1 MATTPPNVSPIA
13 LSIAFNRPVAAFGA
27 YLVDF
32 GEFGARVTYEFYRSG
47 ALLLSLPHTPT
58 IVGTTLDGSVG
69 FVGHVASTAESLF
82 DQVLIRTTTNGT
94 VATDQYVCDNF
105 FVGIVEQITAVRATA
120 GQSIQF
126 TDTSA
131 NTPTSWLW
139 DFGDGTTSTLQN
151 PTKTYST
158 VGTRT
163 VTLTATNANGSGSV
177 TKTGYVVV
185 T

>member
-1 MATTPPNVSPIA
+1 MYLIDYLDFAGVATWNFYRGPTLLFSQAILPKAASGDT
-13 LSIAFNRPVAAFGA
+13 VAAGNP
-27 YLVDF
+27 D
-32 GEFGARVTYEFYRSG
+32 
-47 ALLLSLPHTPT
+47 
-58 IVGTTLDGSVG
+58 LDGSVG
-69 FVGHVASTAESLF
+69 FIGHVAQSAASAFDRIVINFTA
-82 DQVLIRTTTNGT
+82 GT
-94 VATDQYVCDNF
+94 GEEYTGLDNF
-105 FVGIVEQITAVRATA
+105 FVGSVFQISVVNVQI

-126 TDTSA
+126 TDTST

-139 DFGDGTTSTLQN
+139 NFGDGTTSTLQN